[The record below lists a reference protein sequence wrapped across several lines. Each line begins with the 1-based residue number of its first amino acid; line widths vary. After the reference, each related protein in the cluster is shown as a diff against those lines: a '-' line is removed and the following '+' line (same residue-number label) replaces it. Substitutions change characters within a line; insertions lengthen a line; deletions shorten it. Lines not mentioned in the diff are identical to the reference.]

1 MGVKSKTDKAKKI
14 EKALYEWLN
23 LTEKVELEI
32 CKLLDGE
39 ISKKDL
45 LIINHEVKVK
55 FRYIED
61 LIKTY

>member
-1 MGVKSKTDKAKKI
+1 MGVKSKLEKGQKI
-14 EKALYEWLN
+14 EKTLYEWLN

-45 LIINHEVKVK
+45 ILINHDVKAK
-55 FRYIED
+55 FRYLED

>member
-1 MGVKSKTDKAKKI
+1 MGVKNKADKAKKI

-45 LIINHEVKVK
+45 ILINHEVKVK

>member
-1 MGVKSKTDKAKKI
+1 MGIKSKLEKSQKI
-14 EKALYEWLN
+14 ETTLYEWLN

-45 LIINHEVKVK
+45 IKINHEVKVK
-55 FRYIED
+55 FRFLES
-61 LIKTY
+61 LIKAY